1 MSTFEAQIQQWVV
14 LDNQLKALN
23 DQIKDIREKKNALTQ
38 RITGYA
44 ENNNLS
50 KATIQISDGKLKF
63 ASTKVSA
70 PLTFKH
76 LEKSLSS
83 MIKNESQIKQIVEH
97 VKQNRETKIIH
108 EIKRFSN
115 N

>member
-63 ASTKVSA
+63 ASTKVTT

-76 LEKSLSS
+76 LEKSLGS

>member
-1 MSTFEAQIQQWVV
+1 MSSFEAQIQQWVV

-23 DQIKDIREKKNALTQ
+23 DQIKDIREKKNALSQ
-38 RITGYA
+38 KITSYA

-76 LEKSLSS
+76 LEKSLGS
-83 MIKNESQIKQIVEH
+83 MIKNESQVKQIVEY
-97 VKQNRETKIIH
+97 VKQNRETKVVQ

>member
-1 MSTFEAQIQQWVV
+1 MSTFEAQIQQWVI

-23 DQIKDIREKKNALTQ
+23 EQTKEIREKKNALAEK
-38 RITGYA
+38 ITSHA

-50 KATIQISDGKLKF
+50 KATIQISDGKLRF
-63 ASTKVSA
+63 ASTNVLA

-76 LEKSLSS
+76 LEKSLGSI
-83 MIKNESQIKQIVEH
+83 IKNELQVKKIVEY
-97 VKQNRETKIIH
+97 VKNNRETRVVQ
-108 EIKRFSN
+108 EIKRVYN

>member
-1 MSTFEAQIQQWVV
+1 MSTFETQIQQWVV

-23 DQIKDIREKKNALTQ
+23 DQVKEIRDKKNMLSQ
-38 RITGYA
+38 KITTHA
-44 ENNNLS
+44 EDKNLI

-76 LEKSLSS
+76 LEKSLAAI
-83 MIKNESQIKQIVEH
+83 IKNDSQ
-97 VKQNRETKIIH
+97 VKHIIEYVKNNRETKVVQ

>member
-14 LDNQLKALN
+14 LDNQLKGLN
-23 DQIKDIREKKNALTQ
+23 DQAKDIREKKNALSQ
-38 RITGYA
+38 KITSYV

-76 LEKSLSS
+76 LEKSLGS
-83 MIKNESQIKQIVEH
+83 MIKNESQVKQIVEY
-97 VKQNRETKIIH
+97 VKQNRETKVVQ